1 VIVDIK
7 EMDNLRLLGVSAS
20 IVLVAVAVL
29 VIRYGHVRYP
39 YLEDMEELGE
49 ATPHN
54 NHPRD

>member
-1 VIVDIK
+1 
-7 EMDNLRLLGVSAS
+7 
-20 IVLVAVAVL
+20 
-29 VIRYGHVRYP
+29 VRYP